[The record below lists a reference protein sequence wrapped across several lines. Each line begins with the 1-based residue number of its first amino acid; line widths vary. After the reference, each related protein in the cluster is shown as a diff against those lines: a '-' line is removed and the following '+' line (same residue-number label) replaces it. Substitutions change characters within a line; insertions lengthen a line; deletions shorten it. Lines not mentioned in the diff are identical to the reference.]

1 MLGEERIPAGTV
13 GTAGL
18 AKWDANMFDAQEL
31 GWTVDQCISNSYQY
45 YHSSLQPWSIQSCL
59 ILFVYEFIYL
69 YDVLFISLQFAV
81 PLYSLHPIFPV
92 HYQFGHDCHWF
103 SRSNPCKTA
112 SKASRVLHLDMNNR
126 KQSPSIKPSSIMR
139 GWSEVSYKG
148 YSALDSTIDQY
159 LQTKQW
165 SDHRHLHQL
174 LAL

>member
-1 MLGEERIPAGTV
+1 MI
-13 GTAGL
+13 
-18 AKWDANMFDAQEL
+18 
-31 GWTVDQCISNSYQY
+31 
-45 YHSSLQPWSIQSCL
+45 HSSILPINAWWGANSSRHGRDGRPGKMGCEHVWCVRTTSIQSCL
-59 ILFVYEFIYL
+59 ILFLYEFIYL

-81 PLYSLHPIFPV
+81 PLYIFPV

-103 SRSNPCKTA
+103 SQSNPCKTA